1 MFPRDFSKKWK
12 IAYIAFLAVFGIVV
26 SIMKDYLITGFLLS
40 SNIAFL
46 IDPKRS
52 TTHKVAQNAL
62 LGTAIILGC
71 VHFYLR
77 IKSARQ

>member
-1 MFPRDFSKKWK
+1 MFPRDLSKKWK
-12 IAYIAFLAVFGIVV
+12 IAYIAFLAVFGIGGV
-26 SIMKDYLITGFLLS
+26 IIKDYLITGFLVS

-52 TTHKVAQNAL
+52 KTHKVVQNAL
-62 LGTAIILGC
+62 LGTGIILAG
-71 VHFYLR
+71 VYFYLR

>member
-12 IAYIAFLAVFGIVV
+12 IAYIAFLAVVGIGGV
-26 SIMKDYLITGFLLS
+26 IMKDYLITGFLLS

-52 TTHKVAQNAL
+52 KTHKVARL
-62 LGTAIILGC
+62 LCWAQAS
-71 VHFYLR
+71 F
-77 IKSARQ
+77 